1 MFRKKIRRIFSIIL
15 VAGISVS
22 LLSACEKAESV
33 SEETTISEI
42 IVSETT
48 AKYSDEE
55 LELMAQDMPEIVF
68 VLSFNHNN
76 ENIYGYYVTN
86 TGDIKIYDFRKIAP
100 DKTYEVPDIYTKLA
114 EACCDK
120 LEPEIYDELFFEEY
134 TIYENELC
142 DLSKEQITE
151 YYKKLLQ
158 INGNAIYNDNVV
170 PMDYEIGNYRF
181 WGIKKQ
187 NNQKYEF
194 MLLYGDGA
202 DYRYD
207 HPEPMAVEIYMEFR
221 RFLPNHLF

>member
-1 MFRKKIRRIFSIIL
+1 MKNKLNRIISIIISSI
-15 VAGISVS
+15 ISVT
-22 LLSACEKAESV
+22 LFTACEKSESIP
-33 SEETTISEI
+33 EETT
-42 IVSETT
+42 VSETT

-86 TGDIKIYDFRKIAP
+86 TGDIKIYDFREIAP

-120 LEPEIYDELFFEEY
+120 LEPENYDDLFFEEY

-158 INGNAIYNDNVV
+158 INDNAIYNDNVV
-170 PMDYEIGNYRF
+170 PMDYEIGNFRF
-181 WGIKKQ
+181 WGIKKH

-194 MLLYGDGA
+194 LLLYGDGA

-207 HPEPMAVEIYMEFR
+207 HPDPMAVEIYMEFR